1 MGQDPL
7 IMTVTECLNAEHD
20 VFLLQLCV
28 LERMLEERLSAD
40 DVRACALML
49 AAAVERHRD
58 VEEELLY
65 PEILRRFGQD
75 FPPMRV
81 MEAEHKEI
89 ERCVVGLR
97 DRTGNAADLARRF
110 VAVLRDHIQKEMQVL
125 FPMAESRIPA
135 AELRQMAERCAA
147 KRHCAAHGHA

>member
-1 MGQDPL
+1 
-7 IMTVTECLNAEHD
+7 MTVTECLNAEHD
-20 VFLLQLCV
+20 VFLLQLRV
-28 LERMLEERLSAD
+28 LEQMMEGGASAD
-40 DVRACALML
+40 ELRSGALTL

-97 DRTGNAADLARRF
+97 DRNGEAAELLRGL
-110 VAVLRDHIQKEMQVL
+110 VSVLRDHIHKEMTVL

-135 AELRQMAERCAA
+135 AELRQMAQRCAT
-147 KRHCAAHGHA
+147 KRHCATHGHA